1 MSFFELQSTG
11 ISAAVFLSAYAIFF
25 IFATA
30 LVFKRGFRTM
40 FTYLWV
46 YSMIRIASQACGI
59 AFAHTPNLTNLLIA
73 YMVLNTQGFLTLI
86 YASFRAT
93 VHEQRLKFGVSW
105 FDTRELIQGVRFK
118 FLSSAFALTRLILL
132 AGSIVAIVGG
142 VEMAGASPTDPNFSG
157 EVKLSRDLRIAGSVL
172 LLVGT
177 LILIFLAIFAFTQE
191 HIRTVPLKLVNVAAP
206 FFLVRCVYNFL
217 AIFVTHMN
225 FFNFEN
231 YLGSDNR
238 TLVLSESVMST
249 LMEFIICLLMTAAFL
264 TTVHAH
270 NTSES
275 NRDSG
280 DEKYDA

>member
-46 YSMIRIASQACGI
+46 YSMIRIASQACGL
-59 AFAHTPNLTNLLIA
+59 AFAHTPDLTNLLIA

-118 FLSSAFALTRLILL
+118 FLSSTFALTRLILL
-132 AGSIVAIVGG
+132 AGSIVSIVGG
-142 VEMAGASPTDPNFSG
+142 VEMAGASPADSNYSG
-157 EVKLSRDLRIAGSVL
+157 EVKLSRDLRIAGAVL

-177 LILIFLAIFAFTQE
+177 LILIFLAIYAFTKE
-191 HIRTVPLKLVNVAAP
+191 HIKTVPMNLIIISAP
-206 FFLVRCVYNFL
+206 FFLVRCIYGFL
-217 AIFVTHMN
+217 TIFVTHMN
-225 FFNFEN
+225 FFNMEN

-238 TLVLSESVMST
+238 TLVLSESIMST
-249 LMEFIICLLMTAAFL
+249 LMEYIICLLMTFAFL
-264 TTVHAH
+264 TTVHVH
-270 NTSES
+270 NTSGS
-275 NRDSG
+275 NRESSE
-280 DEKYDA
+280 EKYDA